1 MSFQHSSASKYC
13 GRMRILRKHKFYSKI
28 TIIYTWHYFGLNFD
42 IILTLIGKHITLIQ
56 RIDGKVVFMLLR
68 ASSLVFVVA
77 AADDNDTSNCRF

>member
-1 MSFQHSSASKYC
+1 M
-13 GRMRILRKHKFYSKI
+13 
-28 TIIYTWHYFGLNFD
+28 HYFGLNFD
-42 IILTLIGKHITLIQ
+42 IILTLIRKHIILIQ

>member
-1 MSFQHSSASKYC
+1 ML
-13 GRMRILRKHKFYSKI
+13 M
-28 TIIYTWHYFGLNFD
+28 
-42 IILTLIGKHITLIQ
+42 TLIGSTCIDSKGKNTFW